1 MVSKKVET
9 SCCGTEP
16 TDLSM
21 PPSVA
26 SELTDCGGIRG
37 LMQEVPPEG
46 SLRKEAKRNQSLADH
61 TRLKI
66 LWAISKMELC
76 PCVLKVVAGVSDSK
90 LSYHL
95 RVLEEAGMV
104 RSRRMKNWML
114 YSVTNLGLEK
124 LGLERR

>member
-1 MVSKKVET
+1 VVSKKIET
-9 SCCGTEP
+9 PCCCPAP
-16 TDLSM
+16 TALSM

-26 SELTDCGGIRG
+26 SGLTDYGGIRG
-37 LMQEVPPEG
+37 LTQEVPSETR
-46 SLRKEAKRNQSLADH
+46 LKKEAKRHQSLADH

-66 LWAISKMELC
+66 LWAISKMDLC

-104 RSRRMKNWML
+104 RSRRIKNWML
-114 YSVTNLGLEK
+114 YSVTNLGLEN
-124 LGLERR
+124 LGLEHD